1 MKEPKAEAWKS
12 KLNVI
17 SNVVRVRHLF
27 RLKGIQRKRPEE
39 TKAKL
44 TGKTKLTVNICIPE
58 HDARRTET

>member
-1 MKEPKAEAWKS
+1 MNEPKAEAWKS

-27 RLKGIQRKRPEE
+27 RLKGILSFPEE

-58 HDARRTET
+58 HNARRTET